1 MEIELSVTL
10 GVSCTTFFTV
20 LLLRSKVLGWFL
32 LTLGL
37 AWSHVFCRAAEVEV
51 AAVRFAPARPSINS
65 SATWLEA
72 TVAINVVPPP
82 DALGRMVSRVRV
94 QLWVGVESPALTG
107 SPARTE
113 YYRAEAECLALP
125 SGRSEVRF
133 YFPPE
138 WVKRDQLQGAPRIWA
153 VELAVGDRAVP
164 PSRAASA
171 TALGEAAA
179 RRAFFVAAL
188 AGAPANDGS
197 LQPQYF
203 TPFAQEY
210 PRNTVTFVRRDPSYA
225 PTARAS
231 P

>member
-1 MEIELSVTL
+1 MTLSL
-10 GVSCTTFFTV
+10 SCTTFFTV

-37 AWSHVFCRAAEVEV
+37 AWSHVLCRAAEVEV
-51 AAVRFAPARPSINS
+51 AAVRFAPARPSTNP
-65 SATWLEA
+65 SAPWLEA

-82 DALGRMVSRVRV
+82 DAPGRMVSRVRV

-107 SPARTE
+107 SPARTD
-113 YYRAEAECLALP
+113 YYRAEVECLALP

-138 WVKRDQLQGAPRIWA
+138 WVKRDQLQGAPRNWA
-153 VELAVGDRAVP
+153 VELAVAGRAVP
-164 PSRAASA
+164 PARAASA
-171 TALGEAAA
+171 TALGEAAS

-188 AGAPANDGS
+188 AGAPANDGC
-197 LQPQYF
+197 LQPQYL

-210 PRNTVTFVRRDPSYA
+210 PRNTVTFVRREPSFA
-225 PTARAS
+225 SPARAS